1 MNNSIVYTVN
11 GDDVPV
17 KIETLTPDAIAQG
30 FTPQDLIGRVRPD
43 ATGVR
48 EIADVD
54 KPKDKLF
61 RDAWDDSN
69 PESTIGLDG
78 AKAVAIAHGLRRA
91 DRENKMQPLDK
102 EYGFA
107 STTSGRKSAITT
119 EKNGILSANALVQSD
134 IDATLVDGVV
144 DETALREVLSLAS
157 MTA

>member
-61 RDAWDDSN
+61 RNAWDDSN
-69 PESTIGLDG
+69 EGTTIGING
-78 AKAVAIAHGLRRA
+78 VKAVAIAHELRRA
-91 DRENKMQPLDK
+91 DRDAKLSPLDK
-102 EYGFA
+102 EKAFA
-107 STTSGRKSAITT
+107 STTTSRKTAINA
-119 EKNGILSANALVQSD
+119 EHLAIRDANAIVQTD

-144 DETALREVLSLAS
+144 DEAALREVL
-157 MTA
+157 TAAAVV